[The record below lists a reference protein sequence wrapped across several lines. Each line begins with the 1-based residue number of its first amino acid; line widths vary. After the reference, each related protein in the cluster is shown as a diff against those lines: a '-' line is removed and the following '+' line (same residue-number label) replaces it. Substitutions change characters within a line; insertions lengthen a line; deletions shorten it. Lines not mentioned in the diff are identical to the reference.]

1 MKSKS
6 SSICSWFDD
15 LSEYEHLIV
24 LAPVSAF
31 LVGHGGT
38 MMIPV
43 PELHDMES
51 AAVDIEMDVALL
63 EVGSDGFPDADL
75 GMQCLD
81 GTPRCLSDATAM
93 DFGRNE
99 EQLEL
104 SLRFVLVDAQYH
116 AAHEPA
122 IENDAVGF
130 GTFAIDAPLDG
141 GARNDFRTFFG
152 TVIAHSK
159 LNLGPISECPL
170 KVEDELLAVILVQ
183 RYK

>member
-1 MKSKS
+1 
-6 SSICSWFDD
+6 
-15 LSEYEHLIV
+15 
-24 LAPVSAF
+24 
-31 LVGHGGT
+31 
-38 MMIPV
+38 MILV
-43 PELHDMES
+43 PELDDMES

-63 EVGSDGFPDADL
+63 EVGCDGFPNADL

-104 SLRFVLVDAQYH
+104 SLRFVPVDAQYH
-116 AAHEPA
+116 TAHEP
-122 IENDAVGF
+122 IVENDAVGF
-130 GTFAIDAPLDG
+130 GTFAVDAPLDG

-152 TVIAHSK
+152 SVIAHSK
-159 LNLGPISECPL
+159 LYLGSITECPL